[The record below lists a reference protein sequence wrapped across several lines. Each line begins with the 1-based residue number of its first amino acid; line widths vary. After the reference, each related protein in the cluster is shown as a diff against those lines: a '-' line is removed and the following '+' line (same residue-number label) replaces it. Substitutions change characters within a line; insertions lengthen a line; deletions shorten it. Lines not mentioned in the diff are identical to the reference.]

1 MLGLGHRSVHIWNC
15 CGEVMASFFGY
26 YKRGGGGTKLNASLA
41 IQQRTDLFEVNI
53 SANKIS
59 LLQGQSY
66 TEKEYYNGF

>member
-15 CGEVMASFFGY
+15 CGEVMASFLGY
-26 YKRGGGGTKLNASLA
+26 YKGGGGPKVNESLA

>member
-1 MLGLGHRSVHIWNC
+1 
-15 CGEVMASFFGY
+15 MASFLGY
-26 YKRGGGGTKLNASLA
+26 YKGGGGGTKLNASLA

>member
-1 MLGLGHRSVHIWNC
+1 MGKLWPPLLAISRVGT
-15 CGEVMASFFGY
+15 
-26 YKRGGGGTKLNASLA
+26 KTKLNASPA
-41 IQQRTDLFEVNI
+41 IRKKPDLLEVNI

>member
-15 CGEVMASFFGY
+15 CEVMASFLGY
-26 YKRGGGGTKLNASLA
+26 YKGAGGGGTKLNASLA

-66 TEKEYYNGF
+66 TEKEYYNGC

>member
-1 MLGLGHRSVHIWNC
+1 
-15 CGEVMASFFGY
+15 MASFLGY
-26 YKRGGGGTKLNASLA
+26 YKGGGGGTKLNASLA

-66 TEKEYYNGF
+66 TEKEYYNGC